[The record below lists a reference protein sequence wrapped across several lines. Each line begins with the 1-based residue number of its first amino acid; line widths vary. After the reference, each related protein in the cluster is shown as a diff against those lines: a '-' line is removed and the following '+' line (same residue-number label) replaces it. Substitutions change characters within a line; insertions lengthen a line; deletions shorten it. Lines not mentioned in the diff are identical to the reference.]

1 MDHSLPSAAQVRH
14 AAAPREGFSF
24 HRLALVAGL
33 DLKES
38 FGRPLFLIWAALM
51 AWNGWLM
58 SRGGWFFRSIDTSLG
73 GTKAWVDS
81 EFQITYVFGLIGFFL
96 IAFFVA
102 VGTGTPLVRDE
113 EVKVGPLLHSTPL
126 RPGEYV
132 WGKFLAALLAS
143 VAAVAVL
150 PLTTG
155 IFSHFLPDPSHPEFY
170 GPFHLISYLRP
181 TLVFLLP
188 AVVFTAGASFA
199 LGRFTGRPI
208 VIFLLPIILFLFFNN
223 FLWRWYPPNLDA
235 STSAAL
241 RLLDPS
247 GFRWLKEN
255 WLFVDRGLAFYNTHP
270 VGFDLAF
277 LLSRAGW
284 MIAGLLLVDLS
295 RRHFAGGL
303 RRARVQRGVA
313 VAAEAHQAA
322 PSSSPLAS
330 LRMTSRP
337 PDFLRGA
344 LAVARFELAEL
355 RSQPGLYIF
364 VPAILFFM
372 FILYTGGYDQ
382 QYDGVLLTPG
392 TAAVDGLVALTTW
405 LGLLFLFYTVES
417 LERERT
423 TGIGPVFYATP
434 VPTASLVTGKALA
447 LGVVGVVAVAAGVLT
462 AAIAIAREGG
472 VGMAL
477 QPFLL
482 VWGLLLPP
490 TLVVWCAFVA
500 AVLVLTR
507 SRYATYGIGLA
518 AMILTVFALTRNHM
532 NWVGNWP
539 LIGGGEGGSPITW
552 SDLGTFDFDRT
563 ALVLNRLMVLSLA
576 VPLAWA
582 AVRFFPRRERDRMRP
597 ALSAAERRRTLLT
610 VAGLA
615 IVPLGLGLALWGQVN
630 RGFQGGAVEE
640 RQKEYWRKNHATWL
654 NQPQPYV
661 THVALNLDFQPADR
675 AFRVDGAYDLQNR
688 KPQELN
694 WFAIS
699 GGTAWKALA
708 WTLNGRPWNPEN
720 RDGLY
725 VFRLPQPMAPGASL
739 RLGFRYRGT
748 MLAGISENGG
758 NVPLG
763 EFILPSGIILTGRNP
778 DFVPVIGYVERI
790 GVDEKNRYEPRI
802 YPPKFYEGIT
812 DADLDRSAFTQKI
825 RITAPAE
832 YTVNSTGVL
841 TGQSMKDGRRTV
853 TWESDYPLR
862 VFNVAAG
869 RGWAVKRGPGTAV
882 FYYPGHPW
890 NVQSLLD
897 ALNGARR
904 YYAEWFGPYPW
915 RELRLNEFS
924 ALATYAR
931 GNATNIFFSE
941 GAGFLSLRTPE
952 SDPAFAIAA
961 HESAHQWWGHI
972 LAPGEG
978 PGGIV
983 LAEGAANFSTLM
995 LLEQM
1000 RGFQP
1005 RMRFAT
1011 QMEARYGEQR
1021 QPATELALAET
1032 LSIAGRPGDETVVYD
1047 KGGWVLWM
1055 LLHQMGRDRFLAGAR
1070 GFITT
1075 YHKSPDHPV
1084 IEDFVAFMRPY
1095 ADDKPAF
1102 DAFVREWFYEKVIP
1116 EYHLESLSKQ
1126 PVGGGEWVVTVKVEN
1141 AGTGRM
1147 PVEVQARSGHRFD
1160 EKGAADPAFRESRT
1174 TVVLGAGEAKEV
1186 RIRCAFEPE
1195 RVVVDPDGYV
1205 LQLQRKAAS
1214 AKL

>member
-1 MDHSLPSAAQVRH
+1 MDHSLSSTVHARR
-14 AAAPREGFSF
+14 AAAANDGFSLR
-24 HRLALVAGL
+24 RLSLVAGL
-33 DLKES
+33 DLRDS
-38 FGRPLFLIWAALM
+38 FRRPLFLIWAAFM

-58 SRGGWFFRSIDTSLG
+58 SRSEWLFRSIDTSLG
-73 GTKAWVDS
+73 GAKAWVDS

-102 VGTGTPLVRDE
+102 VGTGTPLVRDDE
-113 EVKVGPLLHSTPL
+113 LNVGPLLHSTPL

-143 VAAVAVL
+143 CAAVAVL
-150 PLTTG
+150 PLATG
-155 IFSHFLPDPSHPEFY
+155 VFSHFLPDPAQPEAY
-170 GPFHLISYLRP
+170 GPFHLVSYLRP
-181 TLVFLLP
+181 TLVFLVP
-188 AVVFTAGASFA
+188 AVVFTAGAAFA
-199 LGRFTGRPI
+199 LGRFTRRPI
-208 VIFLLPIILFLFFNN
+208 VIFMLPVILFLFFNN
-223 FLWRWYPPNLDA
+223 FFWRWFPPALDP
-235 STSAAL
+235 STSAML
-241 RLLDPS
+241 RLVDPS
-247 GFRWLKEN
+247 GFRWLKES
-255 WLFVDRGLAFYNTHP
+255 WLFVDRGLAFYNTRP
-270 VGFDLAF
+270 VTFDLPF
-277 LLSRAGW
+277 LLSRA
-284 MIAGLLLVDLS
+284 AFVLVGLLFVDLS
-295 RRHFAGGL
+295 RRHFTGGL
-303 RRARVQRGVA
+303 RRAKAQP
-313 VAAEAHQAA
+313 VAAVPEVALTA
-322 PSSSPLAS
+322 PPASPITS
-330 LRMTSRP
+330 LGMTSRP
-337 PDFLRGA
+337 PSFLRGA

-364 VPAILFFM
+364 VPAILLFM
-372 FILYTGGYDQ
+372 YVLYTGGYDQ
-382 QYDGVLLTPG
+382 QFDGVLLTPG
-392 TAAVDGLVALTTW
+392 TAAVDGLVSLTTW
-405 LGLLFLFYTVES
+405 LSLLFLFYTVES

-423 TGIGPVFYATP
+423 TGIGPVLYATP
-434 VPTASLVTGKALA
+434 VPTGSLVTGKALA
-447 LGVVGVVAVAAGVLT
+447 LGVVGLVAVAAGVLT
-462 AAIAIAREGG
+462 AAFAIAREGG
-472 VGMAL
+472 VGMSL
-477 QPFLL
+477 RPFLL

-490 TLVVWCAFVA
+490 TLCVWCAFVG
-500 AVLVLTR
+500 AVLVATR

-518 AMILTVFALTRNHM
+518 SLFFTVFALTRNHM

-539 LIGGGEGGSPITW
+539 LIGFGEGLSPITW
-552 SDLGTFDFDRT
+552 SDLGAFDLDRT
-563 ALVLNRLMVLSLA
+563 ALVLNRLLVLALA
-576 VPLAWA
+576 VPFAWA
-582 AVRFFPRRERDRMRP
+582 AVRFFPRRERDP
-597 ALSAAERRRTLLT
+597 LSPVLPPAERRRTLLT
-610 VAGLA
+610 AAGLA
-615 IVPLGLGLALWGQVN
+615 VVPLGLGLALWGQVN
-630 RGFQGGAVEE
+630 QGFQGGAREE
-640 RQKEYWRKNHATWL
+640 KQKEYWRKNHATWL

-661 THVALNLDFQPADR
+661 THVDMDLGFEPADR
-675 AFRVDGAYDLQNR
+675 AFRVAGSYDLKNR
-688 KPQELN
+688 KPQDLN
-694 WFAIS
+694 WFAVS
-699 GGTAWKALA
+699 GGPAWKGLA
-708 WTLNGRPWNPEN
+708 WTLDGRPWNPEN

-725 VFRLPQPMAPGASL
+725 VFRLPQPLKPGGSL

-748 MLAGISENGG
+748 MLAGISSNGG

-841 TGQSMKDGRRTV
+841 TGETVKDGRRTV
-853 TWESDYPLR
+853 TWESDYPVR

-869 RGWAVKRGPGTAV
+869 RNWAVKRGPGTAV

-890 NVQSLLD
+890 NVDSLLD

-941 GAGFLSLRTPE
+941 GAGFLSLRTPQA
-952 SDPAFAIAA
+952 DPAFAIAA

-972 LAPGEG
+972 LAGGEG

-995 LLEQM
+995 LLDQM

-1005 RMRFAT
+1005 RMRFAS
-1011 QMEARYGEQR
+1011 QMEARYGERR
-1021 QPATELALAET
+1021 QPSTELPLAET
-1032 LSIAGRPGDETVVYD
+1032 LSTTGRPGDETVVYD

-1055 LLHQMGRDRFLAGAR
+1055 MLRQMGRDRFLAGAR
-1070 GFITT
+1070 SFITT
-1075 YHKSPDHPV
+1075 WHKSQDHPV
-1084 IEDFVAFMRPY
+1084 LEDFVAFMRPY

-1102 DAFVREWFYEKVIP
+1102 DAFVQEWFFEKVIP
-1116 EYHLESLSKQ
+1116 EYHLDDLRKQ
-1126 PVGGGEWVVTVKVEN
+1126 PVGGGEWEATVKVEN

-1147 PVEVQARSGHRFD
+1147 PVDVAATRGHRFD
-1160 EKGAADPAFRESRT
+1160 DKGAADPAFQQART
-1174 TVVLGAGEAKEV
+1174 TIVLGAGESKLV
-1186 RIRCAFEPE
+1186 HLRCNFEPE
-1195 RVVVDPDGYV
+1195 RIVVDPDGYV